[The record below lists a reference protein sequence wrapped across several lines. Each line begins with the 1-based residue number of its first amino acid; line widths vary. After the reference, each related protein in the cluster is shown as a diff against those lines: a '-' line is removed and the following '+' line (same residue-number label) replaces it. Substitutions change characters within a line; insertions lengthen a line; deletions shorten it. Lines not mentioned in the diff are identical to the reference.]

1 MKLMIRT
8 FYSILK
14 RIVTKT
20 PKLVLAAAY
29 LIAGTWSFHYT
40 VNAEGI
46 TDTVIEG
53 MRDDTGGDP
62 NAGDIPVEIEME
74 KPASATVSED
84 GTTVTF
90 NTTAA
95 VGLAENYVENY
106 YIGSAGANSGK
117 WTRESLSLKDRID
130 LDSINSASSSILA
143 EVGSVQAVYGQSGD
157 LLPRIWKY
165 CENGERI
172 LVNPWEV
179 DWETSDGA
187 VVSIDGGVPMIAGT
201 GEAVL
206 IGRAEDSIFTVS
218 VRIVDPDEV
227 SDFVTD
233 ADALYSLGFEED
245 GLTYTAVNTR
255 AWPTAIPEKDE
266 EDDEEETL
274 EIKGNRI
281 YQCGSQYYYLKN
293 DIETEWSDGM
303 LLNPAYF
310 GGDVICLSQGLILM
324 EGDNLN
330 GIVPGVVFRHHDQ
343 FWVFEGSDQIGY
355 PYDGAPGWIEISDL
369 FDESYDDYVP
379 GADTG
384 PESDALFYYESQ
396 FNPYPG
402 TISSNC
408 TFAVWALAN
417 QAVGARLPNWGDA
430 GNWFRRAGISGYKT
444 GDKPAANSII
454 VWDHHVGYI
463 TEVSED
469 GTMIYIKEGN
479 FSGTYHEG
487 WWPVTSSRHGM
498 AVYGYIYLTE
508 DTGEQNGLVVLP
520 EGLHC
525 SENEFLA
532 TLDAL
537 GLFSGQRSE
546 ENSDEYEAGTIIS
559 YTGGEMIVG
568 SFVDYTVSL
577 GVEEEEDDS
586 IIIDSEKR
594 QEVIGKTREELKQW
608 LQNKGLVPGT
618 ETVEDGGESDEFSTV
633 IEIQTGTF
641 KAGDTVNYT
650 VSKKTEDPIE
660 EPTNEPTGNQGE
672 EQDPTEETAVEPSNT
687 TDQPANTPE
696 TGNDDQ
702 KEVSNDSSQ
711 TGESKGETVVGDTPA
726 APAEE
731 AQEGANNIPTDSA
744 S

>member
-1 MKLMIRT
+1 MKHMIRT
-8 FYSILK
+8 FYSILN
-14 RIVTKT
+14 RIASKTLKLLLVT
-20 PKLVLAAAY
+20 AY
-29 LIAGTWSFHYT
+29 LIAGTWAFQYT
-40 VNAEGI
+40 VHAEGI
-46 TDTVIEG
+46 TDTGIQG
-53 MRDDTGGDP
+53 IRDDTGGDP
-62 NAGDIPVEIEME
+62 DSGGIPIEIEVE
-74 KPASATVSED
+74 KPAAASISED

-90 NTTAA
+90 VNTA
-95 VGLAENYVENY
+95 VGGLAENYVEDY
-106 YIGSAGANSGK
+106 YTGKAGANSGK
-117 WTRESLSLKDRID
+117 WTRDSLSLKDRID

-143 EVGSVQAVYGQSGD
+143 EKGSIKAVYGQSGE

-165 CENGERI
+165 CANGERVLI
-172 LVNPWEV
+172 NPWEV
-179 DWETSDGA
+179 EWETSDEA
-187 VVSIDGGVPMIAGT
+187 VVSINDGVPTIAGT

-206 IGRAEDSIFTVS
+206 IGRAEDSIFTVNVS
-218 VRIVDPDEV
+218 VADPDEV
-227 SDFVTD
+227 TDFVTD
-233 ADALYSLGFEED
+233 ADPLYVLGFDED
-245 GLTYTAVNTR
+245 KLTYTAINTR
-255 AWPTAIPEKDE
+255 VWPTAIPETD
-266 EDDEEETL
+266 DDEKEETL
-274 EIKGNRI
+274 KIKGNRI
-281 YQCGSQYYYLKN
+281 YQCGSQYYYLKK
-293 DIETEWSDGM
+293 DVETEWSEEL

-343 FWVFEGSDQIGY
+343 FWVFEGSEQIGY
-355 PYDGAPGWIEISDL
+355 PYNGAPGWIEISEL
-369 FDESYDDYVP
+369 FEESHDDYVP

-454 VWDHHVGYI
+454 VWDHHVGYV

-479 FSGTYHEG
+479 FSGSYHEG

-525 SENEFLA
+525 SEEEFLA
-532 TLDAL
+532 TLKEL

-559 YTGGEMIVG
+559 YSGGEMIVG

-577 GVEEEEDDS
+577 GVEEEEVDDS
-586 IIIDSEKR
+586 IIIDSEMTK
-594 QEVIGKTREELKQW
+594 EVIGMTRDDLKQW
-608 LQNKGLVPGT
+608 LENKGLALGT
-618 ETVEDGGESDEFSTV
+618 ETVEDGGESDESSTV

-641 KAGDTVNYT
+641 KAGDKVNYT
-650 VSKKTEDPIE
+650 VSKKT
-660 EPTNEPTGNQGE
+660 
-672 EQDPTEETAVEPSNT
+672 TEETSGQTGDMTDGQTENQTEGSTGDTTVESN
-687 TDQPANTPE
+687 PEASSTPE
-696 TGNDDQ
+696 TAGGSSDETDKNESSTEGKSQESNQTD
-702 KEVSNDSSQ
+702 NDSA
-711 TGESKGETVVGDTPA
+711 ETDT
-726 APAEE
+726 
-731 AQEGANNIPTDSA
+731 TDTQG
-744 S
+744 